1 MRPNLSARMENIPN
15 ENRISSTRAPVTFA
29 SRANTQL
36 DCLSSSFLLDF
47 FVLNKLKYTGRRIE
61 HRQTFHSEPAAR
73 HFFYLFFFF
82 VCSQSKRA
90 DGRAQKQQKLKI
102 YKTKYLGQANGFNQ
116 FLRAQATHHTH
127 THATNVVHFFLNL
140 TIWFQVDKLNKKN
153 QNISL

>member
-1 MRPNLSARMENIPN
+1 MIFLMRPNLSARMENIPN

-61 HRQTFHSEPAAR
+61 H
-73 HFFYLFFFF
+73 LFFFF

-127 THATNVVHFFLNL
+127 THTQPTLFIFF
-140 TIWFQVDKLNKKN
+140 
-153 QNISL
+153 

>member
-73 HFFYLFFFF
+73 HFFFCLFP
-82 VCSQSKRA
+82 VETGRWQSTKTA
-90 DGRAQKQQKLKI
+90 KAKNIQDKI
-102 YKTKYLGQANGFNQ
+102 SGPSERLQPVLTSASD
-116 FLRAQATHHTH
+116 ASHTH
-127 THATNVVHFFLNL
+127 THTRNQRCSFFLNL